1 MKFEP
6 LYCSISSQHTYQ
18 PVIYSRGSTKGA
30 VKGAITGAN
39 IGSRFGPIGIVAG
52 TAIGGVLGL
61 TLIHK

>member
-39 IGSRFGPIGIVAG
+39 IGSRFGPMK
-52 TAIGGVLGL
+52 VLL
-61 TLIHK
+61 QARP